1 MKELAAV
8 TILVAKFDKMTCP
21 LFLRGVVQFMSF
33 IHIVTDFGFKPDVCF
48 FDDSG
53 DLLYSLRVTSTIA
66 CSMQLNRYPFDV
78 QNCEVLFES
87 CKYATYIVFFIVNVN

>member
-8 TILVAKFDKMTCP
+8 KILVAKFDKMICP
-21 LFLRGVVQFMSF
+21 LFLCGVVQFMSF
-33 IHIVTDFGFKPDVCF
+33 IHIVTDFGFKPVVCF
-48 FDDSG
+48 F

-87 CKYATYIVFFIVNVN
+87 CKYAMYIVFAIVNVN